1 LFAAFDSDASI
12 SVEVPRA
19 WTLGNFTNLFANE
32 DGVRLMVNSLIY
44 AGGATIILVVVTTLA
59 GYALSRYDFPGRRA
73 LMLGILL
80 TRVIPPTATIAP
92 LYVIATDLGF
102 LNTYHGVVLILA
114 AIEAPLAL
122 WTMKGFFDAVPREIE
137 EAAWVDGANRLQ
149 AAFRVVLPLAGPGVG
164 AGALIAFIG
173 AWNEFLIPLV
183 LISDQDK
190 IPISIG
196 LFRAWVSYTQVDWGF
211 LAALSIV
218 YVIPAVV
225 FYIFATA
232 RTTGFTRGGT
242 CRDLTRPG
250 SATTSGKTRRPAMRQ
265 TLLFERVSRWSVSSG
280 FDNLLECGSART
292 VVSLTLDV
300 PHQRSS
306 P

>member
-1 LFAAFDSDASI
+1 MPTSSSFSWLLFAAFDSDASI

-211 LAALSIV
+211 LAALAII

-225 FYIFATA
+225 FYLFARRA
-232 RTTGFTRGGT
+232 LQASLAGGLAGT
-242 CRDLTRPG
+242 
-250 SATTSGKTRRPAMRQ
+250 
-265 TLLFERVSRWSVSSG
+265 
-280 FDNLLECGSART
+280 
-292 VVSLTLDV
+292 
-300 PHQRSS
+300 
-306 P
+306 

>member
-1 LFAAFDSDASI
+1 MSLDLATGQRASGDDGPDGEEGHPHRFSTGKMGAYLLLSALALFALVPFSWLLLAAFDGNASI
-12 SVEVPRA
+12 SVDVPST

-44 AGGATIILVVVTTLA
+44 AGGATILLVVVTTLA
-59 GYALSRYDFPGRRA
+59 GYALSRYDFPGRRV

-102 LNTYHGVVLILA
+102 LNTYHGVILILA

-122 WTMKGFFDAVPREIE
+122 WIMKGFFDTVPMEIE

-211 LAALSIV
+211 LAALAIV

-225 FYIFATA
+225 FYALA
-232 RTTGFTRGGT
+232 RRALQASLAGGLAGT
-242 CRDLTRPG
+242 
-250 SATTSGKTRRPAMRQ
+250 
-265 TLLFERVSRWSVSSG
+265 
-280 FDNLLECGSART
+280 
-292 VVSLTLDV
+292 
-300 PHQRSS
+300 
-306 P
+306 